1 MLLYHY
7 SVDSYRGDKSLINDY
22 ARHYQFAEPYI
33 LALEKGRDVFDA
45 VLFSTMYFS
54 RELCNLK
61 LRKYENYQKDAVEG
75 IFEYVRKTQ
84 FASDSVSRLNCVY
97 YCDDIDAAKQYLYED
112 CLKDGTFTR
121 EQVCLLE
128 VEVDESRV
136 YRYDQQLYNL
146 AMEAMEK
153 NETDAVFEMA
163 KRYFSKERTKEPL
176 NEILCDSPNE
186 VVMEI
191 EL

>member
-1 MLLYHY
+1 MEI
-7 SVDSYRGDKSLINDY
+7 SCWK
-22 ARHYQFAEPYI
+22 
-33 LALEKGRDVFDA
+33 
-45 VLFSTMYFS
+45 
-54 RELCNLK
+54 
-61 LRKYENYQKDAVEG
+61 VE
-75 IFEYVRKTQ
+75 
-84 FASDSVSRLNCVY
+84 C
-97 YCDDIDAAKQYLYED
+97 
-112 CLKDGTFTR
+112 R

-136 YRYDQQLYNL
+136 YRYDQQFYNL

-176 NEILCDSPNE
+176 IEILCDSPNE
-186 VVMEI
+186 VVREI